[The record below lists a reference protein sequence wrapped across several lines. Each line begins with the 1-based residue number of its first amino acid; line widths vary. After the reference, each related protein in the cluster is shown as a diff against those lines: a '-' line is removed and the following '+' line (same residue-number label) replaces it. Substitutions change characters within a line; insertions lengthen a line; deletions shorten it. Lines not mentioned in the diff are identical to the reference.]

1 MITDKQAHDELR
13 TKFEQWVES
22 DGPLPCGG
30 IKKQRTSG
38 GGYSLQAYNYAWEA
52 WKASAAETLNVP
64 PVAWTDAEELRDLE
78 KDGCG
83 AMFSIGNCKGADP
96 RRQILLFTRP
106 APLRDTERQELKQRI
121 AALDD
126 AVTSLFFRNYPR
138 RSRAVEAIFFLLFVM
153 VMLPLWPLAAV
164 CLLDRLSGKNY

>member
-52 WKASAAETLNVP
+52 WKASAAGTLNVP
-64 PVAWTDAEELRDLE
+64 PVAWTDAEELRDLA

-83 AMFSIGNCKGADP
+83 AMLSIGNCKGADP

-121 AALDD
+121 AELEIELSVKD
-126 AVTSLFFRNYPR
+126 AAIIELRQQYSRLQEARYDTSCRTPSPAQDN
-138 RSRAVEAIFFLLFVM
+138 
-153 VMLPLWPLAAV
+153 
-164 CLLDRLSGKNY
+164 C